1 MDMDDDEELAPDRL
15 TWRALVRVVGLWQQ
29 HPHRNKPSERALL
42 LKVAH
47 ELAIADRLGALAG
60 DRVNDDTR
68 PKQSFPKGNT
78 ADTPHV

>member
-42 LKVAH
+42 LKVGH
-47 ELAIADRLGALAG
+47 EPSRRARRRPCERWHAPETIVSQGKCGGYTVRL
-60 DRVNDDTR
+60 
-68 PKQSFPKGNT
+68 
-78 ADTPHV
+78 